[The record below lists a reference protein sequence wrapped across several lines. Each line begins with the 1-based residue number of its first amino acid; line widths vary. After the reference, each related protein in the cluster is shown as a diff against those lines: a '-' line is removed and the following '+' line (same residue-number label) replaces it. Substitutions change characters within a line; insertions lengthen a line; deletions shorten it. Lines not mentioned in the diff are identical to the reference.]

1 MVFIQF
7 IPQTV
12 VHYVSIFLF
21 VVFGLKMLHEGY
33 TMGNN
38 STEEI
43 EEVQSEIRKKEDEVC
58 NQFAGKHFT
67 RIGMIFS

>member
-7 IPQTV
+7 IPQHI

-33 TMGNN
+33 TMSNN
-38 STEEI
+38 SSEEM

-58 NQFAGKHFT
+58 Y
-67 RIGMIFS
+67 